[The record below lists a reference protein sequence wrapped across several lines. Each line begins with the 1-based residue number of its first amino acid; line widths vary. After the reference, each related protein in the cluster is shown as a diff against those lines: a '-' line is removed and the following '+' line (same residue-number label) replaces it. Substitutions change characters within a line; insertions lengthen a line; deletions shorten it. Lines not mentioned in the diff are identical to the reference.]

1 MMASAAVQ
9 RWRYLAYGLLGM
21 PLAMAALPVYLQV
34 PAYYTTH
41 LGLAIGST
49 GWVLFLTRLVD
60 TVQDPWLGRCIDR
73 LSGIRLQLWMIAGAL
88 LLGLS
93 FCGLWLPPVWLRG
106 NGTGLLVWLGLM
118 LLLVYLAHSM
128 LNIAYLSWGARLSSQ
143 TQGLLGASASREA
156 AGLVGAIVA
165 SVTPSLIMAG
175 AVTVEWQLTIYAGGF
190 AVVLGLAVAALLG
203 FAPPW
208 NRAVADPVQ
217 TSELAQ
223 QGGWAESMAALSAN
237 RAFRRLLL
245 PYFLNAI
252 SVAIPA
258 TLALFFIND
267 HLQAAAQS
275 GALLALY
282 FLSTAIGLPCWV
294 LAARRLGVLQ
304 AWRLGMLLAMLAF
317 SGTIFLQAGDVL
329 LYGVICIA
337 AGLALGADLALPPV
351 LLAGMIDDDA
361 RTAAYYGVWTLLA
374 KLALAV
380 SGLTLPLLALLGY
393 QPGMTGNSA
402 LAWVYAV
409 LPCGFK
415 LLALLLSATLRETQS
430 ELPANA
436 LP

>member
-1 MMASAAVQ
+1 MASAMPP

-41 LGLAIGST
+41 LGLAIAST
-49 GWVLFLTRLVD
+49 GWILFLTRLVD
-60 TVQDPWLGRCIDR
+60 TVQDPWLGRIIDR
-73 LSGIRLQLWMIAGAL
+73 LSGVHLPLWMIAGAL

-93 FCGLWLPPVWLRG
+93 FFGLWLPPMWCR
-106 NGTGLLVWLGLM
+106 TSSSALLVWLGLM

-128 LNIAYLSWGARLSSQ
+128 LNIAYLSWGARLSVQ
-143 TQGLLGASASREA
+143 TQGLLGASAAREA
-156 AGLVGAIVA
+156 AGLIGAIVA
-165 SVTPSLIMAG
+165 SVTPSLIMVG
-175 AVTVEWQLTIYAGGF
+175 AVTVEWQLMVYAGGF
-190 AVVLGLAVAALLG
+190 VLVLGVAVAALLR

-208 NRAVADPVQ
+208 TKVMPDQAV
-217 TSELAQ
+217 SHKSAQ
-223 QGGWAESMAALSAN
+223 WHGGWAASMAALSAN
-237 RAFRRLLL
+237 RQFRRLLL

-258 TLALFFIND
+258 TLALFFIKD
-267 HLQAAAQS
+267 HLQAGAQS
-275 GALLALY
+275 GALLAVY
-282 FLSTAIGLPCWV
+282 FLSTVIGLPCWV
-294 LAARRLGVLQ
+294 WAARRLGVLQ

-329 LYGVICIA
+329 LYSLICVA

-351 LLAGMIDDDA
+351 LLAGIIEDEA

-380 SGLTLPLLALLGY
+380 SGLALPLLALLDY
-393 QPGMTGNSA
+393 QPGMTGSSA
-402 LAWVYAV
+402 LIWVYAV

-415 LLALLLSATLRETQS
+415 LLALLLSARL
-430 ELPANA
+430 A
-436 LP
+436 